1 MIKNTKSQLN
11 FLKLL
16 RNMRGNSVSS
26 WIALSMI
33 YSSLL
38 EWDEE
43 GRIMIHQ
50 EMMSLKFQRIWIMV
64 GCSSSAGVYDISI
77 LFILDVWYR
86 VLKEDREYDIMKRI
100 KWTKS
105 EQKKKI
111 KDIMEQSVVFNKF
124 DISFYQLV
132 LILLK
137 L

>member
-1 MIKNTKSQLN
+1 MVKNIKSQLN
-11 FLKLL
+11 FIELL
-16 RNMRGNSVSS
+16 RNMWGNSVSS

-50 EMMSLKFQRIWIMV
+50 ETMSLKFKKIRIMA
-64 GCSSSAGVYDISI
+64 GYSSSTGVHDISI

-86 VLKEDREYDIMKRI
+86 MLREDRAYDIMKRI

-111 KDIMEQSVVFNKF
+111 KDIIEQSVIFNKF
-124 DISFYQLV
+124 DKSFYQLV
-132 LILLK
+132 LILLE